1 MNNRTSLVVSLLCL
15 AFASGCSW
23 LGSEDEENLKPAEL
37 VDFDAS
43 YKLQAQ
49 WRANVGS
56 KAREYWIAL
65 EPAASAGAVF
75 TADHHGRVTA
85 TDAATGRT
93 RWSVNFDTPISG
105 GVGYAAELVLFG
117 TIEGQVYALDAKDGS
132 LLWRSTVSSEVVAS
146 PSSNGNIVVVQSID
160 NRLYALDAT
169 SGEVIWQHDSDAPIL
184 SVRGTSSA
192 LALSN
197 MVIAAAD
204 SGKLMAFNPDNGALL
219 WETRL
224 ALPKGRT
231 ELERMIDIDGKPL
244 LVDDI
249 IYSVSYQGRLG
260 ALTRGTGRN
269 LWFQDSSSHHSPAYD
284 DGRVFI
290 TEDSDW
296 VRAFQAGSGRV
307 VWSNQQ
313 LARRELTGPA
323 VISDAVADFVAVADV
338 QGYLHLLNA
347 EDGRFMARTK
357 VKGGAVSAPLLVVG
371 DQLIVQTDGGTL
383 NAYKV
388 IAR

>member
-1 MNNRTSLVVSLLCL
+1 MNNRISLAVSLLCL
-15 AFASGCSW
+15 ALASGCSW
-23 LGSEDEENLKPAEL
+23 LGGDDEENLKPAEL

-43 YKLQAQ
+43 YKLQTQ
-49 WRANVGS
+49 WRANVGA
-56 KAREYWIAL
+56 KARQYWATL
-65 EPAASAGAVF
+65 HPAASTETIF
-75 TADHHGRVTA
+75 TADHDGRVTA
-85 TDAATGRT
+85 TDAATGRA
-93 RWSVNFDTPISG
+93 RWSENFDISISG
-105 GVGYAAELVLFG
+105 GVGYGDELVLFG
-117 TIEGQVYALDAKDGS
+117 TIEGQVYALDANDGS
-132 LLWRSTVSSEVVAS
+132 LLWRSTLSSEVVAS
-146 PSSNGNIVVVQSID
+146 PATNGKIVVVQSID
-160 NRLYALDAT
+160 NRLFALDAT
-169 SGEVIWQHDSDAPIL
+169 SGEILWQHDSDAPIL
-184 SVRGTSSA
+184 SLRGTSSA
-192 LALSN
+192 VALSN

-269 LWFQDSSSHHSPAYD
+269 LWFQDSSSHHSPAY
-284 DGRVFI
+284 GNGTVFV

-307 VWSNQQ
+307 VWTNEQ

-323 VISDAVADFVAVADV
+323 VISDAAANFVAVADT

-347 EDGRFMARTK
+347 DDGSFVARTK

-371 DQLIVQTDGGTL
+371 DQLIVQTDGGSL
-383 NAYKV
+383 VAYRV
-388 IAR
+388 TAR

>member
-1 MNNRTSLVVSLLCL
+1 MNNRTSLLTSLLCL
-15 AFASGCSW
+15 ALTSGCSW

-43 YKLQAQ
+43 YRLQTQ
-49 WRANVGS
+49 WRANVGAE
-56 KAREYWIAL
+56 ARQYWATL
-65 EPAASAGAVF
+65 EPAASDQTLF
-75 TADHHGRVTA
+75 TADHYGKVTA
-85 TDAATGRT
+85 TDVATGRAQWT
-93 RWSVNFDTPISG
+93 ENFDTPISG
-105 GVGYAAELVLFG
+105 GVGYGAELVLFG
-117 TIEGQVYALDAKDGS
+117 TIEGQVYALNANDGS
-132 LLWRSTVSSEVVAS
+132 LVWRSTVSSEVVAS
-146 PSSNGNIVVVQSID
+146 PATNGKIVVVQSID
-160 NRLYALDAT
+160 NRLFALDAT
-169 SGEVIWQHDSDAPIL
+169 SGEVVWQHDSDAPIL
-184 SVRGTSSA
+184 SVRGTSTAVA
-192 LALSN
+192 LNN
-197 MVIAAAD
+197 MVIAAGD
-204 SGKLMAFNPDNGALL
+204 SGKLMAFNPDNGALI

-224 ALPKGRT
+224 SLPKGRT

-269 LWFQDSSSHHSPAYD
+269 LWFQDSSSHHSPAY
-284 DGRVFI
+284 GNGTVFV

-307 VWSNQQ
+307 AWTNEQ
-313 LARRELTGPA
+313 LTRRELTGPA
-323 VISDAVADFVAVADV
+323 VISDAAANFVAVADA

-347 EDGRFMARTK
+347 EDGSFAARTK
-357 VKGGAVSAPLLVVG
+357 VKGGAVSAPLLVIG
-371 DQLIVQTDGGTL
+371 DQLIIQTDGGTL